1 MYDRIDKMEILIGD
15 ERVKKL
21 REMFSWSSLKGRM
34 LSSFI
39 ITAVIPAVLLI
50 FFSYVNTFYIVKNN
64 TENLLRS
71 NLEQARS
78 TLDVWLGSY
87 EDILFQIY
95 MNDEIVDMVDAINQG
110 EDVSVNRAGVRSDL
124 RGMFYSK
131 EHIKCITVI
140 TDSGETIFYDMMTG
154 SATQTFWLAN
164 VGMSQ
169 EEIYDY
175 LSGDN
180 ETHIIPTRYAGV
192 YATDTYYLFH
202 LGHRIIDYQN
212 VNKQLG
218 VVLVS
223 IDEEMLREIYGNISG
238 DENINFMVDTDG
250 VMVSCP
256 DQDSLGD
263 TVIEWSSD
271 IDVRRQRYREYIN
284 EYAPSSFRNGEI
296 SVVYSDQF
304 GADMVNVSGQADVVR
319 SMNFQR
325 SIILFVLGIT
335 VVVLFILIST
345 MTKNLMSSINRL
357 VATMKRA
364 EEGKLSVRME
374 MDDQTPTEIL
384 SIGKQFNHMMNELEC
399 STEKEKQANER
410 RRKAEISALE
420 AQINPHFLYNTLDT
434 INWMAI
440 DRDEY
445 EISNSITALAKILRY
460 GIDNSDA
467 EVEVEREVEWLK
479 QYLFLQQNRFDNEF
493 QCEIR
498 VSPEVRGWKIHKL
511 LFQPFVEN
519 CVAHGF
525 KAKKGIHILKV
536 SVWASSTH
544 NELRIK
550 IWDNGCGMS
559 ETLTDM
565 INSGE
570 YPKTED
576 KNCIGMENAI
586 TRIKMY
592 YGEDARVSIESTL
605 GKFTCVNIRI
615 PHASDEE
622 KEG

>member
-1 MYDRIDKMEILIGD
+1 MYDRIDKVEISIGD
-15 ERVKKL
+15 EGVKKL

-39 ITAVIPAVLLI
+39 ITAVIPAALLI

-64 TENLLRS
+64 TENLLQS

-78 TLDVWLGSY
+78 TLDVWIGSY

-110 EDVSVNRAGVRSDL
+110 EDVSVNRAGLRSDL

-140 TDSGETIFYDMMTG
+140 TDSGEIIFYDLLTG
-154 SATQTFWLAN
+154 SATQTSWLAN

-175 LSGDN
+175 LSRDN

-218 VVLVS
+218 VVIVS
-223 IDEEMLREIYGNISG
+223 VDEEMLREIYGNISG
-238 DENINFMVDTDG
+238 GENINFMVDTDG
-250 VMVSCP
+250 VMVSCQ
-256 DQDSLGD
+256 DQESLGD
-263 TVIEWSSD
+263 TVIEWSGD
-271 IDVRRQRYREYIN
+271 IDERRDRYREYMN
-284 EYAPSSFRNGEI
+284 AYAPVSFRNGEI
-296 SVVYSDQF
+296 NVVYSDKF
-304 GADMVNVSGQADVVR
+304 GADIVNVSSQADVVR

-325 SIILFVLGIT
+325 GIILLVLGIT
-335 VVVLFILIST
+335 VVVLFVLIST

-364 EEGKLSVRME
+364 EEGRLSVRME
-374 MDDQTPTEIL
+374 VDEQTPTEIL
-384 SIGKQFNHMMNELEC
+384 SIGKQFNHMMNELER

-460 GIDNSDA
+460 GIDDSDA

-493 QCEIR
+493 QCEIS
-498 VSPEVRGWKIHKL
+498 VSPEVRSWKIHKL

-519 CVAHGF
+519 SVAHGF
-525 KAKKGIHILKV
+525 KTKKGLHILKV
-536 SVWASSTH
+536 SVWPDG

-550 IWDNGCGMS
+550 IWDNGSGMS
-559 ETLTDM
+559 EELTDM
-565 INSGE
+565 INSGK
-570 YPKTED
+570 YPTSED

-592 YGEDARVSIESTL
+592 YGEDARVSVDSRQGE
-605 GKFTCVNIRI
+605 FTCVDIRI
-615 PHASDEE
+615 PHAQDEE